1 MQRLLSTAMSKYG
14 DKTYMASELSK
25 EVIIICEGAA
35 DKNFFRKLIEKRS
48 GLPQFDIPFPM
59 QGKDLGGVNAFK
71 HWLEAIRGDRRG
83 FSKLKGVL
91 LVADS
96 ASNPISTFNDV
107 CTQIKNATGYAIPTK
122 PDEVTP
128 RVADY
133 PQVAV
138 MLIPNESSPGGLE
151 SLCVSEITNRE
162 PWIST
167 CVNKFLSCGNIQAL
181 KWSPEKLD
189 KARYHS
195 MISALNEDDP
205 SRALSYAFKD
215 PNPVI
220 SVENPCFD
228 EVYNKLKNFCLAV
241 GAS

>member
-1 MQRLLSTAMSKYG
+1 
-14 DKTYMASELSK
+14 MAVELK
-25 EVIIICEGAA
+25 NEVIIICEGKA
-35 DKNFFRKLIEKRS
+35 DVNFFKKLIEKRS
-48 GLPQFDIPFPM
+48 GLPKFDILPTPTD
-59 QGKDLGGVNAFK
+59 QRGGVDAFE
-71 HWLEAIRGDRRG
+71 HWLKAIRGDRHG

-96 ASNPISTFNDV
+96 ASDPTSTYNYV
-107 CTQIKNATGYAIPTK
+107 CGQIKNATGYAIPTK

-128 RVADY
+128 CVADY
-133 PQVAV
+133 PQVSV
-138 MLIPNESSPGGLE
+138 MLIPNESTAGGLE

-167 CVNKFLSCGNIQAL
+167 CVNNFLSCGNIQAL

-195 MISALNEDDP
+195 MIAALNKDDP
-205 SRALSYAFKD
+205 SRALSYAFND

-228 EVYNKLKNFCLAV
+228 DVYNKLKNFCLAV
-241 GAS
+241 DAS